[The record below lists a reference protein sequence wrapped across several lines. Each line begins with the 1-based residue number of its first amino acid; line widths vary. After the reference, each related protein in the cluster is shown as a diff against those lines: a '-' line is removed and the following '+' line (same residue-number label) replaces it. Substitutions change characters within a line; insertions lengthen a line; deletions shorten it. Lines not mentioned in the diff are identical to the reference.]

1 MYIDTHAHLT
11 MPEYSDLNEVLLRA
25 KDAKVEAII
34 NASFDLGSSRAS
46 VCLSGDSDLVFAAVG
61 IHPHHAEE
69 VTAAALSELKHLLS
83 DPRVVGVGETGLDY
97 FKMQNTRE
105 SQINAFRAALRL
117 AQEVDKPV
125 IIHCRDAM
133 PTGFVPKGLSPRGRQ
148 AQEDVIK
155 IMKEENKGKLKGVFH
170 CFAGDDELIEFAK
183 EIGFYISFT
192 GNLTFKK
199 TQRVCE
205 NVSKVPL
212 SMLLLETDCPYLA
225 PEPFR
230 GKRNEPA
237 YVYYIAKAIAEIK
250 GVAIE
255 EVAKA
260 TTQNAKDLFKI

>member
-117 AQEVDKPV
+117 AQEVDKPA
-125 IIHCRDAM
+125 IIHCRD
-133 PTGFVPKGLSPRGRQ
+133 